1 MPNKI
6 LTGSIAINEE
16 NFGVLCGTVSQ
27 QSALTGSVNSKCN
40 VSGTV
45 FIDGG
50 REKYTGSYEVTPCA
64 NEQKLHTA
72 SKIMMDDVTIK
83 EIPYAEVTN
92 PAGGTTVIIG

>member
-1 MPNKI
+1 MKSKFLN
-6 LTGSIAINEE
+6 GSVAISEE
-16 NFGVLCGTVSQ
+16 NFGVICGTVSQ
-27 QSALTGSVNSKCN
+27 ETGLTGSVNSKWD

-50 REKYTGSYEVTPCA
+50 REKYTGSYEVTPRA